1 MSLDF
6 WYYQSGNFVMHQHH
20 TLKPTFRSTAT
31 CVNVEEGRLWSNASI
46 LNPSRLLGDPVG
58 SHADGCR
65 RCQPVGAAGSKFS
78 QLWKN
83 KDFRAAVVSRMEGW
97 LLLALTAVVVEP
109 GLAGA
114 PPPVWSQTYAVEGT
128 LSIPYAEIEVK
139 LNLTFLS
146 NFSSCPGAFCCL
158 GRSGCR

>member
-1 MSLDF
+1 MLGVCQLCKCVRGSSLN
-6 WYYQSGNFVMHQHH
+6 Q
-20 TLKPTFRSTAT
+20 
-31 CVNVEEGRLWSNASI
+31 I
-46 LNPSRLLGDPVG
+46 LNPSRLLGNPVEPG
-58 SHADGCR
+58 GITCR
-65 RCQPVGAAGSKFS
+65 RVPPLPTGRSSGSKFS